1 MGGGCSGVHAR
12 GDTLRRPTRVPG
24 LTVRAAARAFQFVR
38 RRTTT
43 PLLLVVVVDRLFCS
57 RLEDNEVLCIKGAE
71 RYSLHSGYGHT
82 FKWKADHRDATP
94 RFRPLHPPLH
104 ARPFPAR
111 LMDERAIAGMTKG
124 GGGARWW

>member
-1 MGGGCSGVHAR
+1 
-12 GDTLRRPTRVPG
+12 
-24 LTVRAAARAFQFVR
+24 VR

-43 PLLLVVVVDRLFCS
+43 PLLLVVVVVDRLFCS

-94 RFRPLHPPLH
+94 RFRPLRPPPL
-104 ARPFPAR
+104 PAR
-111 LMDERAIAGMTKG
+111 LMGERETAGMRKG